1 MNFLTLLL
9 DSLVTFVRRN
19 PITCL
24 VMVVLAIVFP
34 SVFRY
39 AMWAVLA
46 IAALLMLAVLLLV
59 WRLHRVRRQME
70 QQIRD
75 AQSRY
80 YDDGRRQSERK
91 EEGDV
96 SVHRTASAP
105 EKKINSDVGEYVDF
119 EEEKEN

>member
-9 DSLVTFVRRN
+9 DSLVTFIRRN

-24 VMVVLAIVFP
+24 VLVVLAIGFP
-34 SVFRY
+34 SLFRY

-46 IAALLMLAVLLLV
+46 IAAVMMLAVLLLV
-59 WRLHRVRRQME
+59 WRLHRVRKQME

-75 AQSRY
+75 ARSRNGAGF
-80 YDDGRRQSERK
+80 YDGSRSG

-96 SVHRTASAP
+96 SVHRTSSAP

-119 EEEKEN
+119 EEEKNG